1 MGVNKVNLLGTD
13 ALKLLMREF
22 EGITALTERS
32 DRENTHVSQQPL
44 KLFLMQNERFVRRG
58 VGHKAY
64 LQATRHH
71 RK

>member
-1 MGVNKVNLLGTD
+1 MGVNKVNLSGTD

-22 EGITALTERS
+22 EEITALTERR
-32 DRENTHVSQQPL
+32 DMENTHVTQQPL
-44 KLFLMQNERFVRRG
+44 KLFLMQNERFVQSG

-64 LQATRHH
+64 LQVTRHH